1 MLIIND
7 AVILMIS
14 GGCSAVVQF
23 PRLDIMPLAVFM
35 LVVASAFVVFPMH
48 PIIPPNSS
56 KRYLLLP
63 ELCLWPILPLFL
75 KTRLTSYPTGMH
87 LIPEAMLS
95 ITWSNFLECTYLSFV
110 VSVLRGHHGLH
121 LNMVKVRLNTMGYTL
136 VESCNHHIL

>member
-14 GGCSAVVQF
+14 GGCNTVVQF

-35 LVVASAFVVFPMH
+35 LVVASAFVAFPMH
-48 PIIPPNSS
+48 PIISPNSF
-56 KRYLLLP
+56 KRYLPP
-63 ELCLWPILPLFL
+63 ELCLWSTLPLFI

-87 LIPEAMLS
+87 HIPETMLS
-95 ITWSNFLECTYLSFV
+95 ITWSNFLECTYLSFM